1 MEDKAK
7 AGCVT
12 ILAFIA
18 YIGIV
23 VGCGLLSW
31 NWIDPDDFG
40 TGILFVLLWGALS
53 ALGVRLAMF
62 LFAIVAELF
71 N

>member
-1 MEDKAK
+1 MNDDSK
-7 AGCVT
+7 AGCVG
-12 ILAFIA
+12 ILAIIA
-18 YIGIV
+18 YIGII
-23 VGCGLLSW
+23 VGCGFLSW

-40 TGILFVLLWGALS
+40 TGLLFVLVWGLLS

-62 LFAIVAELF
+62 LVALISEVF